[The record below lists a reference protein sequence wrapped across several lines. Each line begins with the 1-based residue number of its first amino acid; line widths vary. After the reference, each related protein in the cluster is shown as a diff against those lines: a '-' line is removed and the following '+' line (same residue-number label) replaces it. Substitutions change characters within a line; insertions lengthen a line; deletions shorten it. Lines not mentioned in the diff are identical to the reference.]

1 MFRMLPVTP
10 TSKVLPKTNNGNNT
24 LRKITE
30 KYVLFENT
38 IEENISKYAIYY
50 VCAAIRTLRFKL
62 GQN

>member
-38 IEENISKYAIYY
+38 IEANISKYAKVI
-50 VCAAIRTLRFKL
+50 IIIIIIIIITF
-62 GQN
+62 

>member
-1 MFRMLPVTP
+1 MLPVTP
-10 TSKVLPKTNNGNNT
+10 TFKVLPKTNNVNYA

-30 KYVLFENT
+30 KCVFFENT

-50 VCAAIRTLRFKL
+50 VCAAIGTLRFKL